1 VVADISCPFC
11 FLGKKRL
18 EQALLRLDG
27 QRSPEISWQPLELS
41 PEIPRQGLPLDEFLM
56 RRFGGRQ
63 TVTPALDQLQS
74 MGQDAGIQFRF
85 DLIDRVP
92 NTLDAHRLIR
102 LATLQ
107 GQQESMVQQ
116 LYSAYFERGLDVG
129 RREILSQLAGEVGL
143 SVTETRDYL
152 RSKQGIDTVR
162 GIEAL
167 HRRNGTNGVP
177 IFLLNGFVSVEGAQE
192 VDILVKALDFALF
205 RAEPS
210 SIDSGQLH

>member
-27 QRSPEISWQPLELS
+27 QSSPEINWQPLELS
-41 PEIPRQGLPLDEFLM
+41 PEIPRQGLPLDEFLV
-56 RRFGGRQ
+56 RRYGGRRA
-63 TVTPALDQLQS
+63 VMPALDKLQG

-92 NTLDAHRLIR
+92 NTLDAHRLVR
-102 LATLQ
+102 FASLHGLQ
-107 GQQESMVQQ
+107 DGMVQQ
-116 LYSAYFERGLDVG
+116 LYSGYFERGLDVG
-129 RREILSQLAGEVGL
+129 RRDVLARLAGEVGL
-143 SVTETRDYL
+143 SVGDAYNYL
-152 RSKQGIDTVR
+152 RSNQGVDTVR

-177 IFLLNGFVSVEGAQE
+177 MFLLNGFVSVEGAQE
-192 VDILVKALDFALF
+192 VDTLVKAMDFALF
-205 RAEPS
+205 QAEPAG
-210 SIDSGQLH
+210 IDSGQLH